1 MKWLREHPWVAAGL
15 ASFAL
20 CAAIELPRIAGG
32 PSLGQMAFPRF
43 VAALVVLAWACILG
57 IALLR
62 RLLAFEWAPL
72 AVARTV
78 LDEALRMK
86 IAVVFVALLLL
97 CLAGLPCFLD
107 ADQPLRYRIQT
118 FLHWS
123 LAATGFLLSLMTV
136 FLACGTLSLEVQD
149 LRVFTTLTKPIGR
162 GEYLLGKW
170 LGLILLN
177 AILLGVSGGAIYGFA
192 LYLSR
197 QPARDELD
205 REAVANEVLT
215 ARVVVSPR
223 PAYSFDRRAQERLEA
238 LKRES
243 HGPLPE
249 DDERL
254 LAALREQV
262 RKQFLSIGPARRE
275 TYVFDGLQEAKRR
288 GEAVQL
294 HFKMTVSRFVE
305 GEQIRVGFGLNGRTP
320 VTVLVPLGT
329 YRLYSIPPE
338 EISDNGRLELTVANA
353 NPDRPDESYDG
364 TITFPTG
371 NGLQILYRVGGFG
384 PNFARGVLM
393 EWVKLA
399 FLSML
404 GLAAATYLGFPVAC
418 LFTLAV
424 LLTAVISGYLLGSLE
439 PFRADLADSGLP
451 RTATVLNAV
460 LKSVVWLLQHYS
472 RYDAVPDVVNGRWV
486 PWDAVGSCLVWIG
499 LVWSGFAGL
508 VGWLVFRAR
517 ELGRVQV

>member
-1 MKWLREHPWVAAGL
+1 VKWLREHPWAAAGL

-20 CAAIELPRIAGG
+20 WAAVELLRFAAG
-32 PSLGQMAFPRF
+32 PSPGQAAFLQF
-43 VAALVVLAWACILG
+43 VAALIVLAWACVLG
-57 IALLR
+57 MALLR
-62 RLLAFEWAPL
+62 RLLAFDWAPL

-149 LRVFTTLTKPIGR
+149 LRIFTTLTKPIGR
-162 GEYLLGKW
+162 GAYLLGKW
-170 LGLILLN
+170 LGLVFLN
-177 AILLGVSGGAIYGFA
+177 AILLGVAGGAIYGFA

-197 QPARDELD
+197 LPAKDALD

-215 ARVVVSPR
+215 ARVAVTPH

-243 HGPLPE
+243 HGPLAE

-254 LAALREQV
+254 LATLREQV
-262 RKQFLSIGPARRE
+262 RKQFWSIGPARRE
-275 TYVFDGLQEAKRR
+275 TYVFEGLQEAKRR

-294 HFKMTVSRFVE
+294 RFKMTVSRYVE
-305 GEQIRVGFGLNGRTP
+305 GEEIRVGFGLNGRTP

-329 YRLYSIPPE
+329 YRLYHVPPE
-338 EISDNGRLELTVANA
+338 EISDSGRLELTVANA

-364 TITFPTG
+364 TISFSTG
-371 NGLQILYRVGGFG
+371 NGLQILFRVGGFG
-384 PNFARGVLM
+384 PNFARGLLL
-393 EWVKLA
+393 EWIKLA

-418 LFTLAV
+418 LFTLAA
-424 LLTAVISGYLLGSLE
+424 LLTAVLSGYLLGSLDS
-439 PFRADLADSGLP
+439 FRADVAASGLP
-451 RTATVLNAV
+451 GAATVLTAV
-460 LKSVVWLLQHYS
+460 LKAVVWLSQHYS
-472 RYDAVPDVVNGRWV
+472 RYDAVTDVVNGRWV

-499 LVWSGFAGL
+499 FVWSGIAGL
-508 VGWLVFRAR
+508 GGWLVFRVR